1 MPKGLLHLEAGIQ
14 SLHEEV
20 LTVSRRAGKLAD
32 ALEGL
37 RYLCALDNMETHAD
51 LIAGLPLYHLSQIF
65 DDVRT
70 LAEYRAGEIQL
81 ESLKLLPG
89 TEMRRRAEELGICYS
104 PLPPYEVLQTRE
116 ITPDE
121 LQTARQLSRCST
133 DSTTHRPG
141 RKSPAV

>member
-1 MPKGLLHLEAGIQ
+1 
-14 SLHEEV
+14 
-20 LTVSRRAGKLAD
+20 
-32 ALEGL
+32 
-37 RYLCALDNMETHAD
+37 METHAD

-89 TEMRRRAEELGICYS
+89 TEMRHRAEELGICYS

-121 LQTARQLSRCST
+121 LQTARQLSLCST

>member
-51 LIAGLPLYHLSQIF
+51 LIAGLPLYHLSQI
-65 DDVRT
+65 
-70 LAEYRAGEIQL
+70 
-81 ESLKLLPG
+81 
-89 TEMRRRAEELGICYS
+89 
-104 PLPPYEVLQTRE
+104 
-116 ITPDE
+116 
-121 LQTARQLSRCST
+121 
-133 DSTTHRPG
+133 STTYARWPNTV
-141 RKSPAV
+141 REKSSWNL

>member
-1 MPKGLLHLEAGIQ
+1 MRFHLKIHPALLSEELKKELASMPKGLLHLEAGIQ

-70 LAEYRAGEIQL
+70 LAEYRAGEIQ
-81 ESLKLLPG
+81 
-89 TEMRRRAEELGICYS
+89 
-104 PLPPYEVLQTRE
+104 
-116 ITPDE
+116 
-121 LQTARQLSRCST
+121 
-133 DSTTHRPG
+133 
-141 RKSPAV
+141 